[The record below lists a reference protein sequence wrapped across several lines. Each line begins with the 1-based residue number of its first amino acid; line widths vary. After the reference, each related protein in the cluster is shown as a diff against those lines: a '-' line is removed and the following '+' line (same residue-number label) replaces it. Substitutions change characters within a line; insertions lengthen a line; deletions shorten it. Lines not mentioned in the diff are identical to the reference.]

1 MGVLGG
7 KRTTAVAFPTQDAR
21 RYGERVVGEVRH
33 FEDDREDQDDAV
45 RQLSGRLVAGDE
57 SALELVYDRWSALVH
72 TYALRALGDVHDAE
86 DVTQQVFVSA
96 WRSRHTLTP
105 SPSALPAWLLGIAR
119 HKVAD
124 ARAARARDVRRTAR
138 AVETAPPLVTD
149 VDLVERLVVRQ
160 AVSEMT
166 DPRGTI
172 VRLAFWNDLTHNQIA
187 DRTELPLGTVKSH
200 LRRGLLELHR
210 RLEEV
215 RDDPSSH

>member
-1 MGVLGG
+1 MS
-7 KRTTAVAFPTQDAR
+7 TTAFPTLSLHG
-21 RYGERVVGEVRH
+21 YGGVVATGVRE
-33 FEDDREDQDDAV
+33 FEDGQDEYVQSVSA
-45 RQLSGRLVAGDE
+45 RLVAADE
-57 SALELVYDRWSALVH
+57 TALEEIYDRWSALVH

-160 AVSEMT
+160 AVTEMT

-172 VRLAFWNDLTHNQIA
+172 VRLAFWDDLTHNQIA